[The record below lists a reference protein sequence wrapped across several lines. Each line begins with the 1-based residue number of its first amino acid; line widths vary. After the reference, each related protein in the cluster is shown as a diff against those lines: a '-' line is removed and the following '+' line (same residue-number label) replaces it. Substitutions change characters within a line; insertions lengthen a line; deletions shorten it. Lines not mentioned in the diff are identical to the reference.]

1 MSVSTGSN
9 ASVAASAETVAAP
22 MAASSHIVAWNAR
35 RSRERSTSTMPVP
48 TAKYEPSQNAS
59 AIDG

>member
-1 MSVSTGSN
+1 M
-9 ASVAASAETVAAP
+9 VAASAETVAAP